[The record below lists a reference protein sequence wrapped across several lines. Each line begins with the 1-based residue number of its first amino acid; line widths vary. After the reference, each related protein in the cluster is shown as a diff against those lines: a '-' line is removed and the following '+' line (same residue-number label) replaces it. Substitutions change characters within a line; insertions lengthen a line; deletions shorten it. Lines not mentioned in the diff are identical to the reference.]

1 MTRVCEPEEDPIVK
15 FLALK
20 RWKEAA
26 SHALK
31 HQHLREEI
39 KDGLLNL
46 IRKECEALCSRKND
60 FILWKSKQA
69 DLKSFSF
76 ISLRDDLHRLAPFL
90 LKMFNCISNDN
101 NFAACTAAA
110 IAIRGRQPRMAALS
124 YWINTILQYGG
135 AKKSVFNRLS
145 QLSITTSHKRAVK
158 KQQELAL
165 ACGAEF
171 IQFKSG
177 FNATD
182 SDLLEASHSLEDLHL
197 SGKGEMY
204 YTCNAITQL
213 PLYFVWLLVCSLYIV
228 WTDLCVG
235 QMFIYTNYASLQM
248 KTTHQPP
255 DRKTTVWHARN
266 HTP

>member
-31 HQHLREEI
+31 HQHLQEEI

-213 PLYFVWLLVCSLYIV
+213 PLYFV
-228 WTDLCVG
+228 
-235 QMFIYTNYASLQM
+235 
-248 KTTHQPP
+248 
-255 DRKTTVWHARN
+255 
-266 HTP
+266 